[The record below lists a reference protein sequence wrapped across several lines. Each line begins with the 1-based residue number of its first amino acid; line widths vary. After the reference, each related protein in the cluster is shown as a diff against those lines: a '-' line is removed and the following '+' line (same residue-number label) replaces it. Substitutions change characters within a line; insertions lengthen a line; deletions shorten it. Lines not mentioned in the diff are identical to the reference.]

1 MWVNMFS
8 LLWILDYYLLLKLR
22 HHWGVLY
29 TFPYQT
35 LLHPHHHPLR
45 LQDFATPIG
54 ALRML
59 HICHPQTIR
68 QLQFK
73 NLSIVVTSSSMGGV
87 PFYGKPINITN
98 NYFKCV

>member
-45 LQDFATPIG
+45 LQHFATPIG

-73 NLSIVVTSSSMGGV
+73 NLSICGHIFFYGGGV
-87 PFYGKPINITN
+87 SHPMENP
-98 NYFKCV
+98 